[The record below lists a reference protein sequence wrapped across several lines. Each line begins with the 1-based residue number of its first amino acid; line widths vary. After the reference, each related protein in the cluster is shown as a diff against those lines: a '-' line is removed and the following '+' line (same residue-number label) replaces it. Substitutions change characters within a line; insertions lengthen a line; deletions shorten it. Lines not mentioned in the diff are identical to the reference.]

1 MRRFTG
7 VFVLFMGLLILP
19 MPLLAQAEIPSVTVT
34 ATDDSIDLPSEVP
47 SGLVTFTFQNNRA
60 EAPFVPLFGRLN
72 DGVTPDDIAA
82 AEKSDNPMDVLALV
96 VLYGGSTIAPG
107 ESLTYTTELTPG
119 NYALNDDPQTLYF
132 TVTDSGV
139 ADLAAPESDVTLAL
153 VDFAF
158 GVPSDFTAGP
168 HVWHIQNFGTQWH
181 EVAVFKVDDGTTVQD
196 ARDALMAA
204 DPENGDLP
212 YGDPAFLWLPSG
224 PNTQSWV
231 PVDLEAGTYVVAC
244 FLPDVNGD
252 FSPHMAHGM
261 IQMFTVE

>member
-1 MRRFTG
+1 MRRAIVLLMLFTG
-7 VFVLFMGLLILP
+7 FLVVSGSLM
-19 MPLLAQAEIPSVTVT
+19 AQGEIPGVTVT
-34 ATDDSIDLPSEVP
+34 ATEDAIDLPSEVP
-47 SGLVTFTFQNNRA
+47 SGLVTFTFVNDRA
-60 EAPFVPLFGRLN
+60 EAPFVPLIGRLN

-82 AEKSDNPMDVLALV
+82 AEKSDNPMDVLSLV
-96 VLYGGSTIAPG
+96 VLYGGTAIAPG

-132 TVTDSGV
+132 TVTESDV
-139 ADLAAPESDVTLAL
+139 TDLSQPESDVALAL

-158 GVPSDFTAGP
+158 GVPSDFTSGS
-168 HVWHIQNFGTQWH
+168 HIWHIQNFGTQWH

-261 IQMFTVE
+261 IQTFTVE